1 MAKVLYVKPGEAP
14 ELIDVDEV
22 EDALGEINDYYW
34 PWKFQETCI
43 IEKYDREDLELNRI
57 LVDEHFRM
65 IMELRGPFVVAAD
78 AELVEDLSEEDAT
91 RIGAMLRFPF
101 SKQDKPFN
109 LRPLPFRRRAYW
121 AHPLLANRQ
130 RKTDF

>member
-43 IEKYDREDLELNRI
+43 IEKSR
-57 LVDEHFRM
+57 
-65 IMELRGPFVVAAD
+65 
-78 AELVEDLSEEDAT
+78 AESDPC
-91 RIGAMLRFPF
+91 R
-101 SKQDKPFN
+101 
-109 LRPLPFRRRAYW
+109 
-121 AHPLLANRQ
+121 
-130 RKTDF
+130 